1 MSKVTQSI
9 SKGARFKVNSLT
21 IECVLLTPTV
31 INTTSPT
38 VIWRMDLIE
47 SRMKKM
53 RPVKRLM

>member
-21 IECVLLTPTV
+21 TECVLLTPTV